1 MGTVT
6 VRLEL
11 PEDWQALQL
20 PEALHKRLQD
30 LLDRQ
35 DEQGGLSSQE
45 RREAEALVQLVD
57 MLSQLRSLTEAG
69 FRSLDSHDSIRIT
82 SDEDLQLAIARPG
95 HEAAL
100 MAAQRDSDSTC

>member
-6 VRLEL
+6 FELKL

-20 PEALHKRLQD
+20 PQALHERLQD

-35 DEQGGLSSQE
+35 DEQCGLSSQE

-57 MLSQLRSLTEAG
+57 ML
-69 FRSLDSHDSIRIT
+69 
-82 SDEDLQLAIARPG
+82 
-95 HEAAL
+95 AL
-100 MAAQRDSDSTC
+100 MRLKAEAAQRCLKR

>member
-6 VRLEL
+6 VELKL

-20 PEALHKRLQD
+20 PEALHERLQD

-57 MLSQLRSLTEAG
+57 ML
-69 FRSLDSHDSIRIT
+69 
-82 SDEDLQLAIARPG
+82 
-95 HEAAL
+95 AL
-100 MAAQRDSDSTC
+100 MRLKAEAAQR

>member
-1 MGTVT
+1 MSTVT
-6 VRLEL
+6 VELEL

-20 PEALHKRLQD
+20 PEALHERLQD

-57 MLSQLRSLTEAG
+57 ML
-69 FRSLDSHDSIRIT
+69 
-82 SDEDLQLAIARPG
+82 
-95 HEAAL
+95 AL
-100 MAAQRDSDSTC
+100 MRLRADAAQSPRSKETE

>member
-6 VRLEL
+6 VELEL

-20 PEALHKRLQD
+20 PEALHERLQD

-35 DEQGGLSSQE
+35 DEQGGVSSQE

-57 MLSQLRSLTEAG
+57 ML
-69 FRSLDSHDSIRIT
+69 
-82 SDEDLQLAIARPG
+82 
-95 HEAAL
+95 AL
-100 MAAQRDSDSTC
+100 MRLKAEAAQRCLKR